1 MKKQFRIFRSIF
13 IVLVFV
19 LLITPFSVVTVA
31 SPIESFS
38 LFKTDANSSWF
49 WSEFE
54 IISDLS
60 TLDSQLVN
68 LAVDSENNIHIVW
81 SDSTNLLGSNT
92 DIDVFYKYYDSS
104 LETWS
109 PIELVSSES
118 TSSSYE
124 PVIAFDSNDNIY
136 VAWVDYTDISGA
148 GTDGDIFY
156 KKKNVGG
163 FWTSISVVT
172 TESNFN
178 VAADMCLDGKNNVY
192 FSWSDLTNI
201 LGAGTDQDI
210 FLKYYNNTSTTWS
223 DTVLISTES
232 TASSFDPSIVFD
244 SITGDVN
251 IVWEDYMNI
260 LGAGSDLDLFYCK
273 WNVYNSSLTNAELVS
288 EGSTSSSLDP
298 SIKVNQNGDTSI
310 SWTDVH
316 PYYDSST
323 DSDIYYRL
331 KESSSET
338 WSNIELVS
346 TESTSSSANSK
357 ISLDRE
363 GSVYIVW
370 GDFTDY
376 SGSDEGGSDWDIFFK
391 FRDRTTDKWSL
402 SDVVSLESSDTSN
415 YPSIILDNIGFIHC
429 AWEERDDL
437 GGSGTD
443 DDIIYRKFAGVPSVP
458 LLLQIIPNP
467 TSLTNISLKW
477 KDIQS
482 AEDYLIYRSDSY
494 IWSVIGLN
502 PLAITSDNT
511 YVDTLNETGI
521 YYYAVNARNEFG
533 KSVLSNIEYVEF
545 TITDGTDKLFSSLNL
560 TEILIIAGMILG
572 LQVLGS
578 FITYSL
584 VKSSAQSKK
593 RAKKS
598 KKK

>member
-1 MKKQFRIFRSIF
+1 MKRQFRIFRFIF

-38 LFKTDANSSWF
+38 LFTTDANSSWF

-54 IISDLS
+54 VISDSS

-68 LAVDSENNIHIVW
+68 LAVDSENNIHVVW
-81 SDSTNLLGSNT
+81 SDSTDLLGSLV
-92 DIDVFYKYYDSS
+92 DLDVFYRYYDSS

-118 TSSSYE
+118 TSSSYD
-124 PVIAFDSNDNIY
+124 PVIAIDSNDNIY
-136 VAWVDYTDISGA
+136 VAWEDYTDISGA

-163 FWTSISVVT
+163 FWTTTSVVT

-178 VAADMCLDGKNNVY
+178 VAADMCLDGNDNVY
-192 FSWSDLTNI
+192 FSWADLTNI

-232 TASSFDPSIVFD
+232 SASSFDPSIAFD
-244 SITGDVN
+244 SIAGDVN

-288 EGSTSSSLDP
+288 EGSTSASLDP
-298 SIKVNQNGDTSI
+298 SMKVNQNGDVII
-310 SWTDVH
+310 SWTDGH

-331 KESSSET
+331 RESSSAT
-338 WSNIELVS
+338 WNSIELVS
-346 TESTSSSANSK
+346 TESTSNSASSK
-357 ISLDRE
+357 LSLDRE

-370 GDFTDY
+370 NDFTDY
-376 SGSDEGGSDWDIFFK
+376 LGSGEGGSDWDIFFK
-391 FRDRTTDKWSL
+391 FKDRATNKWSL
-402 SDVVSLESSDTSN
+402 SDVVSVESSDFSQ
-415 YPSIILDNIGFIHC
+415 YASIVSDNFGFIHC
-429 AWEERDDL
+429 IWKETDDL
-437 GGSGTD
+437 GESGTD
-443 DDIIYRKFAGVPSVP
+443 DDLFYRKFAGVPISP
-458 LLLQIIPNP
+458 QLLQIIPNP
-467 TSLTNISLKW
+467 TSLTNISLNW
-477 KDIQS
+477 KDILS
-482 AEDYLIYRSDSY
+482 AEDYSIYRSDSY
-494 IWSVIGLN
+494 IWSVIDLN
-502 PLAITSDNT
+502 PLAITSDNI
-511 YVDTLNETGI
+511 YVDTLNETGT
-521 YYYAVNARNEFG
+521 YYYAVNARNEYG
-533 KSVLSNIEYVEF
+533 KSVLSNIEYVDF

-560 TEILIIAGMILG
+560 TEILIIAGIILG

-593 RAKKS
+593 KAKKS